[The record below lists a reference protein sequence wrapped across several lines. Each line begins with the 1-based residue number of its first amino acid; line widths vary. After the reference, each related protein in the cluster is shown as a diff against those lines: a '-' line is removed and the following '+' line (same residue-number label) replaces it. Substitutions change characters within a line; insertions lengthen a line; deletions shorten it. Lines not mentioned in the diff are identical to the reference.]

1 MRFNSES
8 RIWVDRDR
16 NHSSVIIWSLGNE
29 TGGGKN
35 FETMYHWLKSY
46 DTTRPVQYEPCYLDN
61 STDIVVPMYYT
72 EGQLK
77 GFIEKNDPRPLI
89 MCEYS
94 HSMNNSNGN
103 LQDYWNLIEQYPQL
117 QGGFIWD
124 WIDGGIVQI
133 NSNGEKYWL
142 MEEILAQ
149 AMFPAMETVVL
160 TGLIFLISHRNR
172 HCGR

>member
-1 MRFNSES
+1 
-8 RIWVDRDR
+8 
-16 NHSSVIIWSLGNE
+16 
-29 TGGGKN
+29 
-35 FETMYHWLKSY
+35 
-46 DTTRPVQYEPCYLDN
+46 
-61 STDIVVPMYYT
+61 MYYT

-133 NSNGEKYWL
+133 NSNGEKYWAHGGDFGPSDVPSDGNGCINGL
-142 MEEILAQ
+142 N
-149 AMFPAMETVVL
+149 FPDL
-160 TGLIFLISHRNR
+160 TPKPALWEVKKVYQNVEFKPVDLEKYTFSIRNKFFFTDLS
-172 HCGR
+172 